1 MKKML
6 LASILLLTLVPSI
19 QAQDDYGHGMMSPKQ
34 SEYLRYNGVSIN
46 ISRVDDRLVSRR
58 ATAYYDA
65 SLTNPYSRGIRCNID
80 LTSSR
85 GINEDYEVIANK
97 SHAGVYVPPQSVTKV
112 CGSIEIKHGRGD
124 DGLQWV
130 ESRGHLVRA
139 SNCFFVD

>member
-6 LASILLLTLVPSI
+6 LASILVMTGAMSV
-19 QAQDDYGHGMMSPKQ
+19 QAEEYGHGMMSSKQ

-46 ISRVDDRLVSRR
+46 ITRVDDRVVSRR
-58 ATAYYDA
+58 ATAYYEA

-85 GINEDYEVIANK
+85 GENDRYEVIANK
-97 SHAGVYVPPQSVTKV
+97 SHAGVYVPAQSLTKV

-130 ESRGHLVRA
+130 EARGHLVRA

>member
-6 LASILLLTLVPSI
+6 LASILVLTGAMSV
-19 QAQDDYGHGMMSPKQ
+19 QAQDDYGHGMMNPKQ
-34 SEYLRYNGVSIN
+34 AEYLRYNGVSIN
-46 ISRVDDRLVSRR
+46 ITRIDDRVVSRR

-85 GINEDYEVIANK
+85 GTNENYEVIANK
-97 SHAGVYVPPQSVTKV
+97 SHAGVYVPPKSVTKV

>member
-6 LASILLLTLVPSI
+6 LASILVMAGAMSV
-19 QAQDDYGHGMMSPKQ
+19 QAQDYGEGMMSPKQ
-34 SEYLRYNGVSIN
+34 AEYLRYNGVSVN
-46 ISRVDDRLVSRR
+46 ISRVDDRVVSRR
-58 ATAYYDA
+58 ATAYYEA

-85 GINEDYEVIANK
+85 GVNDRYEVIANK
-97 SHAGVYVPPQSVTKV
+97 SHAGIYVPGKSVTKV

>member
-1 MKKML
+1 MNKML
-6 LASILLLTLVPSI
+6 LASILVMSATFTL
-19 QAQDDYGHGMMSPKQ
+19 QAQEYGEGLMSPKQ

-46 ISRVDDRLVSRR
+46 ITRVDDRVVSRR
-58 ATAYYDA
+58 ATAYYEA
-65 SLTNPYSRGIRCNID
+65 SLTNPFSRGIRCNID

-85 GINEDYEVIANK
+85 GVNERYEVIANK
-97 SHAGVYVPPQSVTKV
+97 SHAGIYVPGKSITKV
-112 CGSIEIKHGRGD
+112 CGNIEIKHGRGD

>member
-6 LASILLLTLVPSI
+6 LASFLVLGLASSLK
-19 QAQDDYGHGMMSPKQ
+19 ADEYGFSVMPPKQ
-34 SEYLRYNGVSIN
+34 AEYLRYNGVSIN
-46 ISRVDDRLVSRR
+46 ITRVDDRLVSRR

-65 SLTNPYSRGIRCNID
+65 SLTNPYNRGIRCNIE

-85 GINEDYEVIANK
+85 GTNDRYEVIATK
-97 SHAGVYVPPQSVTKV
+97 SHTGVYVPAKSITKV
-112 CGSIEIKHGRGD
+112 CGHIEIKHGRGD

-130 ESRGHLVRA
+130 ESKGHLVRA